1 MTGGK
6 VDFALIREA
15 TRIDLVKLLDK
26 LPGTKVSR
34 VNYQIHLYIVY
45 EWIWDITTDFLFP
58 GDLRTK
64 KGVFFITG
72 SLSLI
77 EERQIIFWY

>member
-34 VNYQIHLYIVY
+34 ANYQIHLYIVY
-45 EWIWDITTDFLFP
+45 E
-58 GDLRTK
+58 
-64 KGVFFITG
+64 
-72 SLSLI
+72 
-77 EERQIIFWY
+77 

>member
-45 EWIWDITTDFLFP
+45 E
-58 GDLRTK
+58 
-64 KGVFFITG
+64 
-72 SLSLI
+72 
-77 EERQIIFWY
+77 